1 MKKGIVVILI
11 MLTAIGML
19 SSAGATESA
28 SKTYTIKVGLAQPES
43 HTYYQAFQMFK
54 NEVESKTNGQVKVNI
69 FANNQLGSEKE
80 MQEAVSLGSLEMTLT
95 GVLVSYEPL
104 LAILELPYLFEN
116 REQINA
122 FHKTPEVD
130 ALKQKLERNNIKLL
144 AFYENGFRQVT
155 NDRRPINAPTDL
167 RGLAMR
173 TPENPAQMETFKQLG
188 SIVTPL
194 PSTELYSALQQGVV
208 DGQENPL
215 QNIVSNKFYEVQ
227 RHLAITNHIY
237 NSGYVI
243 MNNSFFNSMP
253 SDFQEIILDAIAASE
268 AWQLAVC
275 AEADAGL
282 LEYLIKEGIN
292 VTYPD
297 VKEFQKAVEPVYDVF
312 VRQYG
317 QEARN
322 LIDRAKSLQ

>member
-1 MKKGIVVILI
+1 MKKGFAVMLI
-11 MLTAIGML
+11 MVMATGLLFSG
-19 SSAGATESA
+19 GAAESA

-43 HTYYQAFQMFK
+43 HTYYQAFQQFK
-54 NEVESKTNGQVKVNI
+54 QEVESKTNGQVKVNI

-116 REQINA
+116 RDQIKA
-122 FHKTPEVD
+122 FHETTEVL
-130 ALKQKLERNNIKLL
+130 AVAKKLEGKNIKLM

-155 NDRRPINAPTDL
+155 NNRRPINSPADL

-188 SIVTPL
+188 SVVTPL

-227 RHLAITNHIY
+227 KHLAITNHIY
-237 NSGYVI
+237 NSGYVV
-243 MNNSFFNSMP
+243 MNNSFFNGLP
-253 SDFQEIILDAIAASE
+253 HDFQKIVMDAISASE
-268 AWQLAVC
+268 DWQMSVC
-275 AEADAGL
+275 AEADEGL
-282 LEYLIKEGIN
+282 LEFLIEEGIQ

-297 VKEFQKAVEPVYDVF
+297 IKEFQNAVEPVYDVF
-312 VRQYG
+312 IRQYG
-317 QEARN
+317 EEARN
-322 LIDRAKSLQ
+322 LIDRAKSLR